1 MKLSQKRLARPSLGG
16 MLASRQG
23 ALLLAFL
30 CALAAA
36 GLVLVALNH
45 YRKNLVTTNQQATV
59 LIASGE
65 IQKGTS
71 AEAIVSDHLYKATPV
86 LSTQVTLGALSDP
99 SLLTGKTATT
109 DILPGQQLTSADFAG
124 AAVLGVAGQLQPD
137 QRAVSITVDEAHG
150 DTDVVQTGDRVDVYA
165 LFGGDLV
172 LLVENALVIKPS
184 GAAAATAP
192 AGGTPPAAGTPAG
205 ASLVLAVSSG
215 DATKVAFAAEDGK
228 IWILL
233 RPLNALRPQAAQ
245 TTLSSILS
253 SVPPTT
259 TTGKH

>member
-1 MKLSQKRLARPSLGG
+1 MKLSQKRLGRPSIGG

-71 AEAIVSDHLYKATPV
+71 ADAIVSRHLYKATPV
-86 LSTQVTLGALSDP
+86 LSNQVTAGALSDP
-99 SLLTGKTATT
+99 SLLAGKTATT

-124 AAVLGVAGQLQPD
+124 AAVLGVAGQLQPS
-137 QRAVSITVDEAHG
+137 QRAVSITIDEAHG
-150 DTDVVQTGDRVDVYA
+150 DTDVVQAGDRVDVYA
-165 LFGGDLV
+165 LFGGNLV
-172 LLVENALVIKPS
+172 LLVENALIIKPTGS
-184 GAAAATAP
+184 AAAGAP
-192 AGGTPPAAGTPAG
+192 TSGTPAAAGTPTG
-205 ASLVLAVSSG
+205 SSLVMAVSSG
-215 DATKVAFAAEDGK
+215 DAAKVAYAADQGK

-233 RPLNALRPQAAQ
+233 RPLNAQRPQAAQ

-253 SVPPTT
+253 SIPTT
-259 TTGKH
+259 AGKH

>member
-1 MKLSQKRLARPSLGG
+1 MKLSQKRLSRPSFGG
-16 MLASRQG
+16 MLASRKG

-59 LIASGE
+59 LIASGP

-71 AEAIVSDHLYKATPV
+71 AQVIVARRLYKATPV
-86 LSTQVTLGALSDP
+86 LSTQVTAGALSDP
-99 SLLTGKTATT
+99 ALLAGKTATT
-109 DILPGQQLTSADFAG
+109 DILPGQQLTSGDFAG
-124 AAVLGVAGQLQPD
+124 AAVLGVAAQLQPD
-137 QRAVSITVDEAHG
+137 QRAVSITIDESHG
-150 DTDVVQTGDRVDVYA
+150 DTDVVQVGDRVDVYA
-165 LFGGDLV
+165 LFGQDLV

-184 GAAAATAP
+184 GSAAASA
-192 AGGTPPAAGTPAG
+192 PAAGTPAAAG
-205 ASLVLAVSSG
+205 TPTGGSLVLAVSSA
-215 DATKVAFAAEDGK
+215 DAAKVAYAADNGK
-228 IWILL
+228 IWLLL

-259 TTGKH
+259 TGKH